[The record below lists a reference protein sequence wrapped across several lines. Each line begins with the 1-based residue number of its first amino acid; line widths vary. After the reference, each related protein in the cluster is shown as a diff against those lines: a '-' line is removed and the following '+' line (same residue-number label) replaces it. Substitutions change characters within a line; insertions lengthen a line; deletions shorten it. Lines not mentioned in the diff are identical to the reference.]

1 MNARKAL
8 TVMQIMAAGG
18 IIGAAIMGGF
28 FNGADIYLG
37 KLDLNSVGAIA
48 GGLMGVVAVKVVHF
62 F

>member
-1 MNARKAL
+1 MKTRKAL
-8 TVMQIMAAGG
+8 TILQMMAAGG

-28 FNGADIYLG
+28 FNGAEVQLG

-48 GGLMGVVAVKVVHF
+48 GGALSLIAAKVIHF